1 MKQIHTFFILQKNY
15 VLTIVP
21 VNLKEPVTQPVE
33 NVIALTTLSVQTV
46 PSKYPQMQSAN
57 QILIAQ
63 RINIVILIVAVMYPV
78 L

>member
-1 MKQIHTFFILQKNY
+1 MKPIHTFFILQKNY

-33 NVIALTTLSVQTV
+33 NVIAKTTLSVQTV
-46 PSKYPQMQSAN
+46 PSQYPQMQSAN

-63 RINIVILIVAVMYPV
+63 RINILY
-78 L
+78 